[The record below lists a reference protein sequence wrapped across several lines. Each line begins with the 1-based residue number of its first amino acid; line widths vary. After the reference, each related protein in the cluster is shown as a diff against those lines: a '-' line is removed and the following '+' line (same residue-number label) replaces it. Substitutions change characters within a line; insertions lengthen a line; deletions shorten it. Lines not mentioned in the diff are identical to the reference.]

1 MTGPDRPVSES
12 SSSLDAALDLLVYAP
27 VGLMLTAAEEI
38 PKLAA
43 KGRTQLGG
51 QLSMARAI
59 GEFAV
64 ARGRIELT
72 RRFSGLSGASADV
85 DTPTGNPTGA
95 NPEPADLGSEGLL
108 VADEQGGHV
117 AGQPAGPAGDHR
129 PVRANATTSS
139 AGGGEMSTGSDAA
152 TAPDR
157 RPSAEDLAI
166 PGYDSLA
173 ASQVV
178 QRLAGLSA
186 AELAAV
192 GAYESAHRGRRTI
205 LTRVRQLQGS

>member
-1 MTGPDRPVSES
+1 
-12 SSSLDAALDLLVYAP
+12 
-27 VGLMLTAAEEI
+27 
-38 PKLAA
+38 
-43 KGRTQLGG
+43 
-51 QLSMARAI
+51 
-59 GEFAV
+59 
-64 ARGRIELT
+64 
-72 RRFSGLSGASADV
+72 
-85 DTPTGNPTGA
+85 
-95 NPEPADLGSEGLL
+95 
-108 VADEQGGHV
+108 
-117 AGQPAGPAGDHR
+117 
-129 PVRANATTSS
+129 
-139 AGGGEMSTGSDAA
+139 MSTGSDAA